1 MNTQLTV
8 ETIVNTDVVKAW
20 NFFTLPEHVM
30 QWNFAAPEWH
40 CPQAENDLQVGG
52 KFNYRMAAKDGSFA
66 FDFSGVYDVVDMH
79 RYIKYTMGDNR
90 TVEITFSAEGDSTKV
105 TEVFEAE
112 TVNPIELQQQGWQL
126 ILNNYKA
133 HAESVL

>member
-20 NFFTLPEHVM
+20 DFFTLPEHVM

-52 KFNYRMAAKDGSFA
+52 KFSYRMEAKDGSFG
-66 FDFSGVYDVVDMH
+66 FDFWGVYDVVNIH
-79 RYIKYTMGDNR
+79 RYIKYTLGDNR
-90 TVEITFSAEGDSTKV
+90 TVEITFSAEGEITKV

-112 TVNPIELQQQGWQL
+112 TENPLDMQQMGWHL

-133 HAESVL
+133 HAENGL

>member
-20 NFFTLPEHVM
+20 DFFTLPEHVM

-52 KFNYRMAAKDGSFA
+52 KFSYRMEAKDGSFG
-66 FDFSGVYDVVDMH
+66 FDFWGVYDVVNIH
-79 RYIKYTMGDNR
+79 RYIKYTLGDNR
-90 TVEITFSAEGDSTKV
+90 TVEITFSAEGESTKV

-112 TVNPIELQQQGWQL
+112 TENPLDMQQMGWQL

-133 HAESVL
+133 HAENGL

>member
-8 ETIVNTDVVKAW
+8 ETNVNTDVEKAW
-20 NFFTLPEHVM
+20 DFFTLPEHVK

-52 KFNYRMAAKDGSFA
+52 KFSYRMEAKDGSFG
-66 FDFSGVYDVVDMH
+66 FDFWGVYDVIDLYH
-79 RYIKYTMGDNR
+79 YIKYTLGDNR
-90 TVEITFSAEGDSTKV
+90 VVEITFSTEGGSTKV
-105 TEVFEAE
+105 TEIFEAE
-112 TVNPIELQQQGWQL
+112 TINPIELQQQGWQL

>member
-8 ETIVNTDVVKAW
+8 EVIVNAEVAKAW
-20 NFFTLPEHVM
+20 DFFTLPEHVK

-52 KFNYRMAAKDGSFA
+52 KFIYRMEAKDGSFG
-66 FDFSGVYDVVDMH
+66 FDFCGVYDVVDTH
-79 RYIKYTMGDNR
+79 RYIKYTLEDNR
-90 TVEITFSAEGDSTKV
+90 VVEITFSAEGDGTKV

-112 TVNPIELQQQGWQL
+112 KVNPIELQQQGWQL

-133 HAESVL
+133 IVDSAL

>member
-8 ETIVNTDVVKAW
+8 ETNVNTDVEKAW
-20 NFFTLPEHVM
+20 DFFTLPEHVK

-52 KFNYRMAAKDGSFA
+52 KFSYRMEAKDGSFG
-66 FDFSGVYDVVDMH
+66 FDFWGVYDVIDLH
-79 RYIKYTMGDNR
+79 QYIKYTLGDNR
-90 TVEITFSAEGDSTKV
+90 TVEITFSAEGNGTRV

-112 TVNPIELQQQGWQL
+112 TVNPTELQQQGWQL

-133 HAESVL
+133 YAESVL

>member
-8 ETIVNTDVVKAW
+8 EVIVNAEVAKAW
-20 NFFTLPEHVM
+20 NFFTLPEHVK

-52 KFNYRMAAKDGSFA
+52 KFTYRMEAKDGSFG
-66 FDFSGVYDVVDMH
+66 FDFCGVYDVVDTH
-79 RYIKYTMGDNR
+79 RYIKYTLEDNR
-90 TVEITFSAEGDSTKV
+90 VVEITFSAEGDGTKV

-112 TVNPIELQQQGWQL
+112 KVNPIELQQQGWQL

-133 HAESVL
+133 IVDSAL

>member
-8 ETIVNTDVVKAW
+8 EVIVNAEVAKAW
-20 NFFTLPEHVM
+20 DFFTLPEHVK

-66 FDFSGVYDVVDMH
+66 FDFFGVYDVVDMH

-112 TVNPIELQQQGWQL
+112 KVNPIELQQQGWQL

-133 HAESVL
+133 IVDSAL

>member
-20 NFFTLPEHVM
+20 DFFTLPEHIM

-40 CPQAENDLQVGG
+40 CPQAENDLQVCG

-66 FDFSGVYDVVDMH
+66 FDFFGVYDVVDMH

-112 TVNPIELQQQGWQL
+112 TENPLDMQQMGWQL

-133 HAESVL
+133 HAENGL